1 MNLAEKLVILRKQ
14 KGLTQLDLA
23 EKLSVSRQ
31 AISRWEVGSAV
42 PNTDNLRVL
51 AELYGVTLDYLL
63 NEDIVRLCEQVEDK
77 EKNQNVGRRKKWRIW
92 ILACVILVSIIL
104 GVIIGVM
111 STLCQNQEQPIP
123 LGNMSQT
130 DEDDMSTVTF
140 SFD

>member
-63 NEDIVRLCEQVEDK
+63 NEDIVQLCEQVEDK

-111 STLCQNQEQPIP
+111 STLSQNQEQPIP
-123 LGNMSQT
+123 LGSMSQT

>member
-63 NEDIVRLCEQVEDK
+63 NEDIVQLCGQVENK
-77 EKNQNVGRRKKWRIW
+77 EKDQNVSRRKKWRIW
-92 ILACVILVSIIL
+92 ILACVILVSIML

-111 STLCQNQEQPIP
+111 STLSKNQEQPIP
-123 LGNMSQT
+123 LGSLSQT